1 MTDDTR
7 SLEPSR
13 STLSDT
19 LRALASGQLPP
30 RRDAKP
36 DGDEAEQAWNR
47 IRQREAAYALKEFIQ
62 LAPQYG
68 LHPRRLLLEVPVR
81 KNLLSR
87 EYVIRRHPSRYSG
100 WLITSKLLIDS
111 QEGTLLYPI
120 FANRSNVR
128 YLQDYG
134 TRTRRSLPHSL
145 QILDELGRMP
155 VETSLE
161 EILARFL
168 VSGGVAPDVNL
179 DARAV
184 DGPILD

>member
-1 MTDDTR
+1 MTDDTM

-19 LRALASGQLPP
+19 LRALAADQLPP

-36 DGDEAEQAWNR
+36 EGDEAQQAWNR
-47 IRQREAAYALKEFIQ
+47 IRLREAAYAVKEFIQ

-87 EYVIRRHPSRYSG
+87 EYVIRRHPSRFSG

-161 EILARFL
+161 EILARVL
-168 VSGGVAPDVNL
+168 VSGGIAPDVNL